1 MDKENQSEKKLS
13 VPEVDHMI
21 YQAEHMPDIS
31 DDRTKPLVLKLFQKM
46 QSIETYGDDELRELW
61 LTAPRGSI
69 EKFGDYESY
78 LEDNEVESQKEFEE
92 LWLSN
97 YPEPQKWYLLSTT
110 IYKNIYSVFINNK
123 LVLLIQPEPQK
134 QFPYDK
140 SELAGWLLNAVEE
153 ALISLKSGGFN
164 ECVSKNLPYRNRL
177 GKILRKDYW
186 SIFPEEK
193 EKYLKSITPDEIA
206 RFVNLIKNQP
216 VDAPTTRL
224 LGMTVALFFDCC
236 RLGYEANRYEGIEK
250 LAPKELYLSH
260 ADGRDEGLLRL
271 DELSP
276 EAFNDWYHDKT
287 HYGGHPWEV
296 CRGGNSTHI
305 SLYVCHDE
313 RGWWLRLA
321 GSSLSRTVEAV
332 KFYLSL
338 VDHGLPIFLT
348 DGTEIAAMLS
358 GKDYIGIV
366 PKGIIPRYC
375 ASLFPGE
382 NILDFMNL
390 PYENREQVEK
400 ATFWYPLREVRI
412 T

>member
-1 MDKENQSEKKLS
+1 MDKENQPEKKLS
-13 VPEVDHMI
+13 APEVDHMI
-21 YQAEHMPDIS
+21 YQAEHMSDIY

-46 QSIETYGDDELRELW
+46 QSIETCGDDKLRELC

-78 LEDNEVESQKEFEE
+78 LEDGEVESRKEFEE

-110 IYKNIYSVFINNK
+110 IYKDIYSVFINNK
-123 LVLLIQPEPQK
+123 LVLLIQPKSQK
-134 QFPYDK
+134 QAPYDK
-140 SELAGWLLNAVEE
+140 SELAGWLLSAVEE
-153 ALISLKSGGFN
+153 ALISLKAGGFN
-164 ECVSKNLPYRNRL
+164 ECISKNLPYHKRF

-193 EKYLKSITPDEIA
+193 EEYLKNITPDEIA

-224 LGMTVALFFDCC
+224 PEMTAALFFDCC

-250 LAPKELYLSH
+250 LAPKELYRSH
-260 ADGRDEGLLRL
+260 ADGRDEGLLGL
-271 DELSP
+271 DESSA

-296 CRGGNSTHI
+296 YRGGNSTHI

-321 GSSLSRTVEAV
+321 GSSLSRAVETV

-338 VDHGLPIFLT
+338 ADHGLPVFLT
-348 DGTEIAAMLS
+348 DGTEIAAMLT

-366 PKGIIPRYC
+366 PEGIIPRYC

-382 NILDFMNL
+382 KIIDFMNL
-390 PYENREQVEK
+390 PYDNREPVEK
-400 ATFWYPLREVRI
+400 VAFWYPLREVRI
-412 T
+412 S

>member
-13 VPEVDHMI
+13 APEVDHMI
-21 YQAEHMPDIS
+21 YQAEHMPDIF

-46 QSIETYGDDELRELW
+46 QFIETCGDDELRKLW

-78 LEDNEVESQKEFEE
+78 LEDGEVESRKEFEE

-110 IYKNIYSVFINNK
+110 IYKDIYSVFINNK

-140 SELAGWLLNAVEE
+140 SELAGWLLSAVEE
-153 ALISLKSGGFN
+153 ALISLKAGGFN
-164 ECVSKNLPYRNRL
+164 ECVSKYLPYHKRL

-193 EKYLKSITPDEIA
+193 EEYLKIITPDEIA
-206 RFVNLIKNQP
+206 RFVNLIKNQQ
-216 VDAPTTRL
+216 VDVPTTRL
-224 LGMTVALFFDCC
+224 PEMTAALFFDCC
-236 RLGYEANRYEGIEK
+236 RLGYEANRYEGIEN
-250 LAPKELYLSH
+250 LAPKELYRSH

-271 DELSP
+271 DESSV
-276 EAFNDWYHDKT
+276 EVFNDWYHDKT

-305 SLYVCHDE
+305 SLYACHDE
-313 RGWWLRLA
+313 RGWCSDW
-321 GSSLSRTVEAV
+321 
-332 KFYLSL
+332 
-338 VDHGLPIFLT
+338 P
-348 DGTEIAAMLS
+348 
-358 GKDYIGIV
+358 V
-366 PKGIIPRYC
+366 P
-375 ASLFPGE
+375 A
-382 NILDFMNL
+382 
-390 PYENREQVEK
+390 
-400 ATFWYPLREVRI
+400 
-412 T
+412 